1 MIRRFQENDL
11 DEVMSIWITANM
23 DAHPFI
29 ASDYWKDNFESVRRM
44 IPSAEVFVSEV
55 EGQINGFIGMIDHYI
70 AGIFVKGSERSKG
83 IGTHLLNTAKKE
95 KEALSLQVYK
105 KNKKAVLFYQHVGFK
120 IEAEKLDE
128 DTAEMEYRMVWYRSI

>member
-1 MIRRFQENDL
+1 
-11 DEVMSIWITANM
+11 
-23 DAHPFI
+23 
-29 ASDYWKDNFESVRRM
+29 M

-55 EGQINGFIGMIDHYI
+55 EGQVNGFIGMIDHYI

-83 IGTHLLNTAKKE
+83 IGTYLLNTAKKE

-105 KNKKAVLFYQHVGFK
+105 KNKKAVLFYQHTGFK